1 MKDNFQ
7 ELISPL
13 VLTLDTSASIA
24 SGIIIVNKKKTNFNI
39 SRIDFNGIF
48 EGKRIIEI

>member
-24 SGIIIVNKKKTNFNI
+24 SGIIIVNKKRQILTYQESILMASLKVNV
-39 SRIDFNGIF
+39 
-48 EGKRIIEI
+48 